1 MIPIA
6 IGIVLRI
13 KFSAGRHFSSSKSA
27 SSPSHKPLCAA
38 KMNLVLKLNLLTINK
53 SNNNNNFKIS
63 MRPIF
68 YTLSFF
74 LLTNTI
80 FAQLTPE
87 ITSWKINT
95 TNNAGYAGILTNVQ
109 QVQYSTNNVYVSATC
124 IPDYTIGPWTANPNI
139 PVNKNFVFKITR
151 NPIQNT
157 GTLISTPLGHVGV
170 WSNGVSIFNAKD
182 GRSYNNAGVWNRDA
196 LFFEGVSFDNCLGH
210 PGPNGEYH
218 HHVNPTCLY
227 NDSLNTVHSPII
239 GYAFDGFPIYGAY
252 GYTNTNGTGTIKR
265 MTSSYLMNT
274 GTTRTN
280 GPAVDATYP
289 LGAFIEDRKFVIGS
303 GDLDLHNGRF
313 CVTPEYPNGIYA
325 YFVTIDTNFYPVYPY
340 VIGPTYNGTVQT
352 GNTGPNSGHNTITEN
367 VTTYT
372 PGELGISNIDH
383 QIEIE
388 CYPNP
393 TKNYL
398 TLFVSPSENNN
409 MNATIYDEVGQTV
422 LQQNNIQPAVPYVFN
437 LEKVSGGIYYMRLEG
452 NSKSTVR
459 KIIVN
464 K

>member
-1 MIPIA
+1 M
-6 IGIVLRI
+6 LRI